1 MKRSRISL
9 LVPTLLLLGLSIVLV
24 AFAGRPA
31 ASSLAASSSAASSSA
46 AAQDAGTAFT
56 IPEPAGNQCLGCHT
70 ASDPVLGQTIT
81 WSGPVESLET
91 IPCPALKKA
100 QEELY
105 LTDRLL
111 LAIDRNQATLPAWVS
126 TTKVEGKLQG
136 QLESYARLADLP
148 VTSLDAQVSEI
159 QTLRY
164 QLGKIY
170 TQLNALRSQAT
181 AQSVLV
187 VAALITLTVFG
198 ALFYGLSLT
207 RRFTSGGLK
216 PGKNAW
222 GIVLVLIV
230 IFAFFAL
237 PIFRTPVA
245 EVAAATELET
255 ERQTKLDE
263 ATRAAEAAERA
274 QSRIWMLGEVGA
286 AWQALDPALAQSAFE
301 QTLQLA
307 EEARLDSLA
316 VWGAS
321 RAAQDFSA
329 GDIQGQEQA
338 ALAASEADAM
348 RSRAWGLRAAAA
360 AWQEADP
367 EKARQLLETAEKTA
381 AGALDPYRDYD
392 LRAIA
397 LTWAELD
404 RDHAFALLA
413 GVQDPAVR
421 AWGYRQLGD
430 YAAATAATSLIADPL
445 RQAGSLSQ
453 IALASGQSELFDLAQ
468 ASLVNGQGQLSAGAY
483 AYALS
488 RLAAQSGD
496 AFLLDDIDGAFPAA
510 RALAQL
516 GQGQPAAAWESS
528 LLVSDTYEQA
538 HLQALIAPHL
548 EDIEKVDTIRVP
560 ALADA
565 ALRDIIRNTGAS
577 SLSDRPGLVY
587 YQVQNLI
594 IFGDFEGAW
603 ERANMADD
611 PLKESAVLVLLACG
625 WSQPDPASA
634 AAVVEQIEREGDK
647 AVALRCIA
655 AATGREQD
663 YERALG
669 MALAARVRGDAT
681 APVRAS
687 LTLGRMF
694 LDRGDSVKASAAF
707 QQAYDSALRI
717 AVK

>member
-1 MKRSRISL
+1 MKRSRIFL
-9 LVPTLLLLGLSIVLV
+9 MIPFLLLLGVSIVLV
-24 AFAGRPA
+24 ASASRPA
-31 ASSLAASSSAASSSA
+31 A
-46 AAQDAGTAFT
+46 AQQAETAFVV
-56 IPEPAGNQCLGCHT
+56 PEPAGNQCLGCHT
-70 ASDPVLGQTIT
+70 ADDPALGQVIT

-91 IPCPALKKA
+91 LPCPALKTA
-100 QEELY
+100 REELY

-111 LAIDRNQATLPAWVS
+111 LAIDRNLASLPAWVS

-136 QLESYARLADLP
+136 QLESYARLADLS

-170 TQLNALRSQAT
+170 TQINALRSQAT
-181 AQSVLV
+181 AQLVLV
-187 VAALITLTVFG
+187 IAALITLTVFG

-207 RRFTSGGLK
+207 RRFTAAGLK
-216 PGKNAW
+216 PGKSAW
-222 GIVLVLIV
+222 GVALVLLL

-237 PIFRTPVA
+237 PIFRTPTA

-255 ERQTKLDE
+255 ERQTRLDE

-286 AWQALDPALAQSAFE
+286 AWQALDSALAQEAFD

-307 EEARLDSLA
+307 EEARLDSIA

-329 GDIQGQEQA
+329 GDIQAQEQA
-338 ALAASEADAM
+338 ALAASAADAM

-360 AWQEADP
+360 AWLEADP
-367 EKARQLLETAEKTA
+367 EKARQLLEIAEKTA

-397 LTWAELD
+397 LTWAALD
-404 RDHAFALLA
+404 PPRAAALMA
-413 GVQDPAVR
+413 EVQDPAAR

-430 YAAATAATSLIADPL
+430 YAAATAAASLIADPL
-445 RQAGSLSQ
+445 RQANSLSQ
-453 IALASGQSELFDLAQ
+453 IALASGQADLFDLAQ
-468 ASLVNGQGQLSAGAY
+468 ASLVNAQDRLSAGSY
-483 AYALS
+483 AYAVS
-488 RLAAQSGD
+488 QLAVLSGD
-496 AFLLDDIDGAFPAA
+496 AFLLDEIDGVFPAA

-516 GQGQPAAAWESS
+516 GQGQSAAAWETS
-528 LLVSDTYEQA
+528 LAVSDPYEQA
-538 HLQALIAPHL
+538 HLQARIAPHL
-548 EDIEKVDTIRVP
+548 DDTGLAQTIRVP

-565 ALRDIIRNTGAS
+565 ALRDIILNSGTS
-577 SLSDRPGLVY
+577 SLLDRIRLVY
-587 YQVQNLI
+587 YQVQTRI

-603 ERANMADD
+603 ERANMAQD
-611 PLKESAVLVLLACG
+611 PLSESAVLVLLACG
-625 WSQPDPASA
+625 WSQPDPAAA
-634 AAVVEQIEREGDK
+634 AAVVEQIEREADK

-655 AATGREQD
+655 SASGAPAD
-663 YERALG
+663 FERALG

-687 LTLGRMF
+687 LTLGLMF
-694 LDRGDSVKASAAF
+694 LDQGDSAKASAAF
-707 QQAYDSALRI
+707 QQAYTSALRI
-717 AVK
+717 SVK